1 MTTLIDIGA
10 NLCHESLFK
19 RLDEVIDRALE
30 KDVTRMIVTGSDVPS
45 SEQALELT
53 TQYDGIL
60 FGTAGIHPHH
70 AASVT
75 KDDFSVITELAHHP
89 RVYAV
94 GETGLDFN
102 RDFSPRADQ
111 EKVFEQHIELAIETG
126 KPMFLHERDAFERF
140 HPIIKQYR
148 DSLSSVVVHCFT
160 GSKEALFAYLDLD
173 LHIGITGW
181 VCDERRGQHLLP
193 LISEIPEHRLMI
205 ETDAP
210 YLLPRN
216 IRPKP
221 KSRNNEPAYLPWV
234 VEKLSECTGKS
245 IEQIASQTTLTSESF
260 FRLNNNLK

>member
-1 MTTLIDIGA
+1 VIDIGINFTDKVFSKDLPECILSA
-10 NLCHESLFK
+10 H
-19 RLDEVIDRALE
+19 AA
-30 KDVTRMIVTGSDVPS
+30 DVTQMIVTGTDIEGSQ
-45 SEQALELT
+45 QAAQLAEAHPESL
-53 TQYDGIL
+53 YS
-60 FGTAGIHPHH
+60 TAGVHPHH
-70 AASVT
+70 A
-75 KDDFSVITELAHHP
+75 KDWQPSDYESLKKLAQSDN
-89 RVYAV
+89 VVAI
-94 GETGLDFN
+94 GEAGLDFN